1 MYPDYNSH
9 QQYQQYPADTARVGS
24 LVNST
29 MKRVYFKMT
38 LGLIVTA
45 VVSLLCTAPNTCS
58 SCKGTAGCGW
68 R

>member
-1 MYPDYNSH
+1 MYPDYNSQ

-45 VVSLLCTAPNTCS
+45 VVSLLCTAPEYL
-58 SCKGTAGCGW
+58 
-68 R
+68 

>member
-1 MYPDYNSH
+1 MYPDYNSP

-45 VVSLLCTAPNTCS
+45 VVSLLCTAPEYLQFVQRN
-58 SCKGTAGCGW
+58 GWCGW

>member
-1 MYPDYNSH
+1 MYPDYNSP

-45 VVSLLCTAPNTCS
+45 VVSLLCTAP
-58 SCKGTAGCGW
+58 
-68 R
+68 